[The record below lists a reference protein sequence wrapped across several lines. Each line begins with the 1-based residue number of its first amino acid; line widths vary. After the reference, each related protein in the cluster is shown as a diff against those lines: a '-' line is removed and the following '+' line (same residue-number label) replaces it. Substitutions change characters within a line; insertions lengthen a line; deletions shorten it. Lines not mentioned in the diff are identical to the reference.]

1 MMEPVWVGIEE
12 AKRLAETATRAVQGV
27 PVLLHGETGSGKEV
41 LSRWIH
47 DNSPSRR
54 QGHFVPINTAA
65 IPDSLWENELFG
77 HEKEAFTGA
86 NAKSLGKFKRA
97 DKGTLFLDEIGD
109 MPLAAQAKLLRV
121 LEDHRVLP
129 LGSDTETQVDVLVI
143 AATNADLEGK
153 IEEGNFRKD
162 LYHRLNVIQIWIKP
176 LRDRPEAIAPLV
188 QAIIAAKA
196 DKLGREPRSFT
207 EDALAYLRTL
217 SLPGNVRELEKVV
230 VRALLQD
237 RSDGVDRE
245 EVERLLSERRVPHQ
259 PQHEPTADDTVGN
272 PRDRL
277 ELGRF
282 LTQCERYEAATP
294 AFRAGTEAL
303 AKVLPT
309 FRTPFSFDK
318 IFQLPA

>member
-1 MMEPVWVGIEE
+1 V
-12 AKRLAETATRAVQGV
+12 K
-27 PVLLHGETGSGKEV
+27 
-41 LSRWIH
+41 
-47 DNSPSRR
+47 
-54 QGHFVPINTAA
+54 
-65 IPDSLWENELFG
+65 
-77 HEKEAFTGA
+77 GA
-86 NAKSLGKFKRA
+86 
-97 DKGTLFLDEIGD
+97 
-109 MPLAAQAKLLRV
+109 
-121 LEDHRVLP
+121 
-129 LGSDTETQVDVLVI
+129 
-143 AATNADLEGK
+143 
-153 IEEGNFRKD
+153 
-162 LYHRLNVIQIWIKP
+162 QIWIKP

-303 AKVLPT
+303 AKVLQT
-309 FRTPFSFDK
+309 EMLAYGEDDGSLLFKSLK
-318 IFQLPA
+318 IPPDWIGFELTSVALAAVMGWDMSRVGLDPARRRDRIQRYGATWGKAEAQLGALHRRVLEHLGVHRIDQPIY